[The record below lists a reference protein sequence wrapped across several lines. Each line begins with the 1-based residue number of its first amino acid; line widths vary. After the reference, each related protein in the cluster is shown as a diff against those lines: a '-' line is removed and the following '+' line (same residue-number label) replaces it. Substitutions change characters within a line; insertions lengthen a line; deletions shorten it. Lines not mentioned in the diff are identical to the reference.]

1 MMNIDWAV
9 FLFGVV
15 AFLIGSLGILA
26 GYAGAAIEE
35 AEQERGVLARV
46 TLRICSALGILAPG
60 EEPSEEERSSRE
72 GTKPARRSDETEP
85 IRR

>member
-1 MMNIDWAV
+1 MNIDWVV

-35 AEQERGVLARV
+35 AEQERGVLARL
-46 TLRICSALGILAPG
+46 TLRICGALGILGP
-60 EEPSEEERSSRE
+60 EEKPSEEERSSRE
-72 GTKPARRSDETEP
+72 GTKAAHRSDRAPTP
-85 IRR
+85 NTR